1 LHDNYPVFNNVAN
14 YTNSVIT
21 GDKLDGQVTIGIGTN
36 GVSLQQLSTTNI
48 AINIDAL
55 GRINVPIGISP
66 GSYTIQYKICETNN
80 PTNCSSAFALVSVSS
95 VILPLLSLL

>member
-1 LHDNYPVFNNVAN
+1 LLSFTEQVNYANNDNYPVFNNVAN

-21 GDKLDGQVTIGIGTN
+21 GDKLDGAQVTIGIGTN

-55 GRINVPIGISP
+55 GRINVPIGNITRLLY
-66 GSYTIQYKICETNN
+66 YTI
-80 PTNCSSAFALVSVSS
+80 
-95 VILPLLSLL
+95 